1 MKDDLS
7 KLIVEKCFEKYRRL
21 SKKGKPKK
29 TEWTILSCVVLVQAE
44 EEDVTVDDVIT
55 LAALTDDGTGLNKC

>member
-1 MKDDLS
+1 MKDDLP

-29 TEWTILSCVVLVQAE
+29 GQRQRGSERKVRTQALVTRREIILSQIASSPL
-44 EEDVTVDDVIT
+44 
-55 LAALTDDGTGLNKC
+55 LLKLS